1 MRMRHAF
8 RALILLLIWTM
19 PGAALTAPAN
29 IAGRWQFTV
38 ELSMGTGSPVVTF
51 EQEGEKITG
60 TYEGR
65 YGKSSLEGTVK
76 ENQVEFTI
84 AVEAEGTRVAGVFNG
99 VYENDRMRGNVEYE
113 GAGDGTWTA
122 VRIPAQK

>member
-1 MRMRHAF
+1 MRQAV
-8 RALILLLIWTM
+8 
-19 PGAALTAPAN
+19 GAAILFLLSTMAGAAAPAD

-51 EQEGEKITG
+51 EQDGEKITG

-65 YGKSSLEGTVK
+65 YGASTLVGTVK
-76 ENQVEFTI
+76 DNQIEFTI
-84 AVEAEGTRVAGVFNG
+84 AVEAEGTRVSGVFSG
-99 VYENDRMRGNVEYE
+99 VYADDRMRGNVEYE

-122 VRIPAQK
+122 IRIPARK

>member
-1 MRMRHAF
+1 MRTRYAVS
-8 RALILLLIWTM
+8 AVILTLASTAI
-19 PGAALTAPAN
+19 GAAVTAPAN

-60 TYEGR
+60 IYEGR
-65 YGKSSLEGTVK
+65 YGTSKLEGTVK
-76 ENQVEFTI
+76 DNQVEFTI
-84 AVEAEGTRVAGVFNG
+84 VIEAEGTRVAGVFSG

-122 VRIPAQK
+122 VRIPAKP

>member
-1 MRMRHAF
+1 M
-8 RALILLLIWTM
+8 ILLLMSAM
-19 PGAALTAPAN
+19 PGAPVTAPAN

-65 YGKSSLEGTVK
+65 YGTSRLEGTVK
-76 ENQVEFTI
+76 DNQVEFTI
-84 AVEAEGTRVAGVFNG
+84 AVEAEGTRVAGVFSG

>member
-122 VRIPAQK
+122 VRISAQK